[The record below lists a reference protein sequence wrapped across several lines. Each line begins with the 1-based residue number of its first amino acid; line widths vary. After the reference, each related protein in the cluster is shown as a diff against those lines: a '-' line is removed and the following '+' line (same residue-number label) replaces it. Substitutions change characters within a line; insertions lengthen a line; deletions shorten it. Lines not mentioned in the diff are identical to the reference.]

1 MRQLITV
8 ITNQILHQIKSG
20 EINMVRLESFD
31 NPIIYKS
38 VCEALR
44 ESAKVSNF
52 VAKLTLEKYTQFVD
66 AENANWA
73 QALMYLHK
81 GTNTIYD
88 ENHPA
93 GYAQNSFV
101 DFEQA
106 ITKWRNESPN
116 MPANQTSLILLMG
129 TEAAPDDAGYNLCYF
144 TSRNYCT
151 SKRKL

>member
-1 MRQLITV
+1 
-8 ITNQILHQIKSG
+8 
-20 EINMVRLESFD
+20 MVRLESFD

-52 VAKLTLEKYTQFVD
+52 VAKLTLEKYTQFVE

-88 ENHPA
+88 EN
-93 GYAQNSFV
+93 GCRYGC
-101 DFEQA
+101 
-106 ITKWRNESPN
+106 NEHARP
-116 MPANQTSLILLMG
+116 
-129 TEAAPDDAGYNLCYF
+129 
-144 TSRNYCT
+144 
-151 SKRKL
+151 RKISY

>member
-93 GYAQNSFV
+93 GYA
-101 DFEQA
+101 
-106 ITKWRNESPN
+106 
-116 MPANQTSLILLMG
+116 
-129 TEAAPDDAGYNLCYF
+129 
-144 TSRNYCT
+144 
-151 SKRKL
+151 